1 MAGIVEFLFGH
12 TADVWTQ
19 GNFTLQTTLG
29 RFAIAGG
36 VALLTVAVLILYRQ
50 TTAPAPPR
58 LKTVLI
64 LLRSMAL
71 IILLLCLLQPIV
83 TISSP
88 RPRESYL
95 GLLIDSSG
103 SMSVRDMQ
111 QSLSRGEKAKDL
123 LYGEGG
129 LIEQLQK
136 NFTLRIFGFDRNTAP
151 LADPGDLSFAGSKTH
166 TAKAMQ
172 HVAEAMQGLP
182 VEALVLVT
190 DGIDNSSEDPL
201 RMARIIN
208 AGTTPVHVI
217 GIGADRPAKD
227 IEINQVS
234 TSGSIMDGGI
244 FEVQVTVRSSGY
256 TGQESDLLIEVGE
269 DIVSAK
275 KIKLGPDNMLQRYT
289 FYLTPIQEGALAYTA
304 RIPLQK
310 DEIIKQNNLMPFL
323 VDNPAKEV
331 EILYIEGHPR
341 NEYKFIRR
349 AAENDTA
356 VRLKTY
362 LMTGPQKFLRQGI
375 DSTMELAGGYP
386 DSQEELFKYDAVIF
400 GDLTRNLF
408 TDKQLALTRDF
419 VSRRGGGF
427 LMLGGSTAFDQG
439 FIGTPIEGLLP
450 VSLVNEKNL
459 PPELRGGVGRGDHPT
474 GQTFAPRLTGEGQR
488 SMILRLE
495 IEDEV
500 NRKLWRDMPQLQGI
514 NVSGRAKPGAVVL
527 AVHPT
532 LIFQGV
538 PLPVLAYQRYGRGRT
553 MSLMTATT
561 WRWQMLKPHEDTSHE
576 RFWRQLLRWLTGS
589 SPTPV
594 EIFLEHN
601 TFSTGDEVKVK
612 ARVYDEVYE
621 PVSEATVWLKLTDP
635 DGGIEDIQMQ
645 ADIAQAGDYFAS
657 FTASKSGVHQLEV
670 SSSGGLS
677 KDGYASLSFLAANSM
692 HEMRGAAAMNR
703 DLLEKIA
710 RLGGG
715 NYYTPDK
722 ADLLVKDL
730 NNNRKVHTVAFKL
743 DIWNIPIVF
752 FLLFFC
758 FGLEWLL
765 RRRAGL
771 S

>member
-19 GNFTLQTTLG
+19 GNFTFQTTLG

-58 LKTVLI
+58 LKTALI

-612 ARVYDEVYE
+612 ARVYDAVYE

>member
-29 RFAIAGG
+29 RFTIAGG
-36 VALLTVAVLILYRQ
+36 VALLTLAVLILYRQ

-58 LKTVLI
+58 LKTALI

-289 FYLTPIQEGALAYTA
+289 FYLTPIQEGALTYTA

-474 GQTFAPRLTGEGQR
+474 GKTFAPRLTGEGQR